1 MRGAG
6 MWRGT
11 ESGHPIRGE
20 HVARKWV
27 ASGRG
32 RQRGAEAVGCNP
44 AQRDNPTPH
53 MGRADAARALRLS
66 RGSTPSRS
74 PVGRRRRGELL
85 VQLKAAGQLKGG
97 KPPPADEGCGRRS
110 T

>member
-11 ESGHPIRGE
+11 ESDHPIRGE

-44 AQRDNPTPH
+44 AQR

-97 KPPPADEGCGRRS
+97 KPPPADEGGGRRS